1 MELPAALHS
10 PPMRRRFTAPSTF
23 VILALLAAGPASA
36 AMGLVSGRAAATT
49 LRVALAF
56 GALMAVFRVMGKRE
70 LGRLSPFEFVT
81 LMLVPEIVS
90 EVVQGGG
97 DVPASFVGLS
107 TLFFLVLLTSLLSHR
122 FRAVQ
127 NAMESSPTLL
137 VEHGR
142 LIEHNM
148 NRERIAPDELIGE
161 MHKQGIARLSD
172 VQWAILES
180 GGHISYVPFP
190 SSRSAPTHPTE
201 APDE

>member
-1 MELPAALHS
+1 
-10 PPMRRRFTAPSTF
+10 MRRRFTAPRTF
-23 VILALLAAGPASA
+23 VILALLSAGPVCA
-36 AMGLVSGRAAATT
+36 ALGWISGRAAATT
-49 LRVALAF
+49 VRVALAF
-56 GALMAVFRVMGKRE
+56 GVLLAVFRVMGKRE

-90 EVVQGGG
+90 EVVQGNG
-97 DVPASFVGLS
+97 DLSASFVGLS
-107 TLFFLVLLTSLLSHR
+107 TLFLLVLLTSVLSHR
-122 FRAVQ
+122 FRTVQ
-127 NAMESSPTLL
+127 TLMESPPTLL

-161 MHKQGIARLSD
+161 MHNQGIACLSG

-190 SSRSAPTHPTE
+190 AGRSASTARGETPE
-201 APDE
+201 E